1 MSRIYGDALA
11 SRSHPGSGAPRGPG
25 RSTRSYR
32 EPVDPRVSALVGRLA
47 GNPRRA
53 RLVRAPGRVNLIGD
67 HTDYNDGYCLPLA
80 IDRDCIV
87 GATLGRDDRIRAES
101 LDTGERVDLPAQAP
115 SPGVGSRW
123 GRFVAAAA
131 QVVADRGGRVAGTD
145 LAVTSTVPIGAG
157 LSSSAALCVALVLA
171 LGDSPNGEV
180 DRIELARA
188 ARDVEQLATGVP
200 VGLLDQLAS
209 VFGRRDAALFLDCRT
224 LEIVPVPLP
233 ATLAV
238 AVVHSGVARA
248 LESSAYAT
256 RRDACLTAAARLGL
270 AALRDARPAQV
281 ADDPIARHVVSENG
295 RVVDA
300 VDAVRRGD
308 LNRLGML
315 MGESHASLRDDFR
328 VSTHELDTLVDAL
341 LDEGAIGARLTG
353 AGFGGCVVAA
363 IAAERR
369 DEVLAGACRQYRM
382 RTGREPRA
390 FAVRAVDG
398 AGAVEP

>member
-1 MSRIYGDALA
+1 
-11 SRSHPGSGAPRGPG
+11 
-25 RSTRSYR
+25 
-32 EPVDPRVSALVGRLA
+32 
-47 GNPRRA
+47 
-53 RLVRAPGRVNLIGD
+53 VNLIGD
-67 HTDYNDGYCLPLA
+67 HTDYNDGYCLPMA

-87 GATLGRDDRIRAES
+87 GAAPSRDDRIRAES
-101 LDTGERVDLPAQAP
+101 LDTDERVDLPARPA
-115 SPGVGSRW
+115 STAVGTGW
-123 GRFVAAAA
+123 GRFVAAAT
-131 QVVADRGGRVAGTD
+131 QVVSDRAGPVPGVD
-145 LAVTSTVPIGAG
+145 LAVTSTVPMGSG

-171 LGDSPNGEV
+171 LGDPPNG
-180 DRIELARA
+180 DGGRIELARA

-248 LESSAYAT
+248 LESSAYAA
-256 RRDACLTAAARLGL
+256 RRDACATAAGRLGL
-270 AALRDARPAQV
+270 STLRDATATQV
-281 ADDPIARHVVSENG
+281 ADDPIARHVVSENA

-300 VDAVRRGD
+300 VEALRRGD
-308 LNRLGML
+308 LNRLGAL

-328 VSTHELDTLVDAL
+328 VSTPELDRLVEVL
-341 LDEGAIGARLTG
+341 LDQGAIGARLTG

-363 IAAERR
+363 TTPDGR
-369 DEVLAGACRQYRM
+369 DEVLARACDRYRA
-382 RTGREPRA
+382 RTGLEPRA

-398 AGAVEP
+398 AGSLEP

>member
-1 MSRIYGDALA
+1 
-11 SRSHPGSGAPRGPG
+11 
-25 RSTRSYR
+25 
-32 EPVDPRVSALVGRLA
+32 VDPRVSALVGQL
-47 GNPRRA
+47 GGDPSRA
-53 RLVRAPGRVNLIGD
+53 QLVRAPGRVNLIGD
-67 HTDYNDGYCLPLA
+67 HTDYNDGYCLPMA

-87 GATLGRDDRIRAES
+87 GAAPGRAGRIRAES
-101 LDTGERVDLPAQAP
+101 LDTDERVDLPARP
-115 SPGVGSRW
+115 SSAAVGSSW
-123 GRFVAAAA
+123 GRFVAAAT
-131 QVVADRGGRVAGTD
+131 QVVSDRAGPVAGVD

-171 LGDSPNGEV
+171 LGGPPSGEAG
-180 DRIELARA
+180 RIEVARA
-188 ARDVEQLATGVP
+188 AREVEQLATGVP

-256 RRDACLTAAARLGL
+256 RRDACVTAAARLGL
-270 AALRDARPAQV
+270 AALRDATQAQV
-281 ADDPIARHVVSENG
+281 ADDPIARHVVSENA

-300 VDAVRRGD
+300 VDAVRGGD

-315 MGESHASLRDDFR
+315 MGESHASLRDDFQ
-328 VSTHELDTLVDAL
+328 VSTPELDTLVDVL
-341 LDEGAIGARLTG
+341 LEEGAIGARLTG

-363 IAAERR
+363 TAPDRR
-369 DEVLAGACRQYRM
+369 DEVLARACDRYRA
-382 RTGREPRA
+382 RTGLEPRA

-398 AGAVEP
+398 AGALEP